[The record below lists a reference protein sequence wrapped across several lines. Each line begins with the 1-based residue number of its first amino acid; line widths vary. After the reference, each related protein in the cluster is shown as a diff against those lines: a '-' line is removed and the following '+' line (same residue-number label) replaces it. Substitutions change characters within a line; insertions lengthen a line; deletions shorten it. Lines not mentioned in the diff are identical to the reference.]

1 MGSSAKQILER
12 AIAQGWL
19 TKDQATELARLRHRR
34 KEETGVA
41 PAMEELAVEK
51 GFLTAERARSL
62 RVEQEQFD
70 VERQIGGYKLI
81 EKIGSGTM
89 GTVYRAI
96 QLSLDRVVAIKVL
109 SPHLAHK
116 KDFAERFLREARAV
130 AKLNHPNVISGID
143 VGEAAG
149 VRYFVME
156 YASGVTV
163 GQLLQRGG
171 AMDEARVARIAMQI
185 ARALD
190 HAHEKGLVH
199 RDVKPDNILLT
210 KDGVAKLCDLGL
222 AKDRPEVGV
231 SMGTPHYVSPEQAK
245 GDKDVDIRADL
256 YSFGATLYHMLS
268 GRTPFTG
275 NAKVVMVKHLSEEPP
290 PLREIEPDV
299 SETMDAIVRTLLKK
313 DPRDRFETPAHLI
326 EALESYEEGRKRAA
340 AAPVAPVKAGAK
352 RRRRR

>member
-1 MGSSAKQILER
+1 MGSTAKQILER
-12 AIAQGWL
+12 AMARGLL

-34 KEETGVA
+34 KEETGLA
-41 PAMEELAVEK
+41 PAVEDVAVER
-51 GFLTAERARSL
+51 GYLTPEQAKDL
-62 RVEQEQFD
+62 RVAQEQFD
-70 VERQIGGYKLI
+70 VDRRIGGYELI

-89 GTVYRAI
+89 GTVYRAM

-116 KDFAERFLREARAV
+116 KDFADRFLREARAV

-143 VGEAAG
+143 VGEVGG

-163 GQLLQRGG
+163 GQLLERGG
-171 AMDEARVARIAMQI
+171 AMDETRVARIAMQI

-222 AKDRPEVGV
+222 AKDRPEAGV

-245 GDKDVDIRADL
+245 GDRDVDIRADL

-268 GRTPFTG
+268 GRTPFSG
-275 NAKVVMVKHLSEEPP
+275 SAKVVMVKHLSEEPP
-290 PLREIEPDV
+290 ALREVEPDV
-299 SETMDAIVRTLLKK
+299 SETMAAIVHTLLRK
-313 DPRDRFETPAHLI
+313 DPKDRFDTPAHLI
-326 EALESYEEGRKRAA
+326 EALESCEEGRKRAA
-340 AAPVAPVKAGAK
+340 AAPATPVRAAK
-352 RRRRR
+352 RRKRR